1 MLRRRVHRPSAGSPK
16 ATPAQQFLTAPASYA
31 TRLETMLVAEPQATR
46 LPLLTE
52 NEALVVVELLEH
64 LIAQPIQD
72 RVADLARTVIVR
84 ILDRVDHSRPIA
96 N

>member
-1 MLRRRVHRPSAGSPK
+1 MLHRPSASPPK
-16 ATPAQQFLTAPASYA
+16 ATPAEQFLTGPASYA

-46 LPLLTE
+46 VPILTE

-72 RVADLARTVIVR
+72 RMADLARTVIVR
-84 ILDRVDHSRPIA
+84 ILDRVDHSPPMV